1 MMRDINRVFNS
12 WTEILIKHVFPQGI
26 WWCNKHV
33 GIAVSVGGRSTNRYV
48 VLWGIYVMN
57 MLKLW
62 LHSVLIKRQ
71 VIQHQPQWRLNY
83 YLRNSFFVTPTDNP
97 ASHLPPGA
105 RLVSTRRP
113 ITPREP
119 GRQLYSRAAPPGRP
133 PSAFRWA
140 TQTIIYF
147 TINWPD
153 AVLMAH

>member
-1 MMRDINRVFNS
+1 
-12 WTEILIKHVFPQGI
+12 
-26 WWCNKHV
+26 
-33 GIAVSVGGRSTNRYV
+33 
-48 VLWGIYVMN
+48 MN

-97 ASHLPPGA
+97 SPSRCPPRVDTASHNA
-105 RLVSTRRP
+105 
-113 ITPREP
+113 PRAWPTAVLSCRSPRTTAECIQV
-119 GRQLYSRAAPPGRP
+119 GDTNNY
-133 PSAFRWA
+133 
-140 TQTIIYF
+140 IYY